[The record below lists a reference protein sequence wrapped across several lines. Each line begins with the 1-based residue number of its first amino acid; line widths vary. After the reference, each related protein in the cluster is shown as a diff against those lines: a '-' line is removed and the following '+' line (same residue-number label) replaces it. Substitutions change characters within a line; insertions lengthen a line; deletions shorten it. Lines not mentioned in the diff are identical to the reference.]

1 MEECS
6 PCYNP
11 GQKGPAMT
19 TLLTALLL
27 LCVAYQ
33 YLSLYRLRRARRRE
47 VIMFWFCDIRRR
59 LVSLIYKRDL
69 SGAMTTDEYLSARQL
84 LDALNGI
91 IGGYEHQRTR
101 LFNWRAFVRKVLD
114 YEMASGQLEAIEL
127 PQNRSLHKLHKEAG
141 LALVLAFFAYTP
153 YLALEIILR
162 LGIRLVKIRFAS
174 LVRPLKDAETLG
186 LRLRPFGRPV
196 MPA

>member
-1 MEECS
+1 
-6 PCYNP
+6 
-11 GQKGPAMT
+11 MT
-19 TLLTALLL
+19 TLTTALLL
-27 LCVAYQ
+27 LCVVYQ
-33 YLSLYRLRRARRRE
+33 CLSLYRLRRARRRE
-47 VIMFWFCDIRRR
+47 VILFWFCDIRRR

-69 SGAMTTDEYLSARQL
+69 SGAMTTDEYLSARRL
-84 LDALNGI
+84 LVALNGI

-101 LFNWRAFVRKVLD
+101 LFNLRAFVRKVLD
-114 YEMASGQLEAIEL
+114 YERASGQLEAIEL

-141 LALVLAFFAYTP
+141 QALVLAFFAYTP

-186 LRLRPFGRPV
+186 LRLRPFNGPA